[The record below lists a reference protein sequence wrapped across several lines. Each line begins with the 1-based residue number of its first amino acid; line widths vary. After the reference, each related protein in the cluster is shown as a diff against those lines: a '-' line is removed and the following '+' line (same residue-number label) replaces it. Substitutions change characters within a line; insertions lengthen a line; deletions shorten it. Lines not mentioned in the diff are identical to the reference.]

1 MLVLYTAVLGTLI
14 LSPSKITP
22 IQATVPEKEC
32 EFNEIKG
39 SSCQAQV
46 ENNTLSCCHYR
57 QRQKYIKVA

>member
-14 LSPSKITP
+14 LSPSRTAST
-22 IQATVPEKEC
+22 QAIISGKKGD
-32 EFNEIKG
+32 FNEIKS

-57 QRQKYIKVA
+57 QR